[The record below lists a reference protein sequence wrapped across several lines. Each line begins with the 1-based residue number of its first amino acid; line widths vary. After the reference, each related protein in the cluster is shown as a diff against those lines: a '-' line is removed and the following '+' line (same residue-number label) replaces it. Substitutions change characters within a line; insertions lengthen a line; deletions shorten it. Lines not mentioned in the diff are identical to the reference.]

1 MHAII
6 ILGVLVISFGI
17 LSYLAIKKNIKNN
30 DKEVVEWK
38 QIDMKVGDTLVC
50 TINAEKGAI
59 ITNIG
64 ISSDGSYYVKYR
76 IVCSGGFVDY
86 TSECVEPYDKFKRY
100 YTKVTW
106 LKTDKP
112 KNINNNQDK

>member
-1 MHAII
+1 MLATTIF
-6 ILGVLVISFGI
+6 GVLIISFGI
-17 LSYLAIKKNIKNN
+17 LSYLAIKNNSKNQNE
-30 DKEVVEWK
+30 EVEEWK
-38 QIDMKVGDTLVC
+38 QINIKVGDTLVC

-64 ISSDGSYYVKYR
+64 ISSDGSYYIKYR

-106 LKTDKP
+106 LKTEKP
-112 KNINNNQDK
+112 KNINNNQSK

>member
-1 MHAII
+1 MLATT
-6 ILGVLVISFGI
+6 ILGVLIISFGI
-17 LSYLAIKKNIKNN
+17 LFYLVIKNN
-30 DKEVVEWK
+30 SKNQDEEVIEWK
-38 QIDMKVGDTLVC
+38 QIDIKAGDTLVC
-50 TINAEKGAI
+50 TFNADRGAI

-86 TSECVEPYDKFKRY
+86 TSEYVEPYDKFKRY

-106 LKTDKP
+106 LKEE
-112 KNINNNQDK
+112 NINNNQSK